1 MWYEQFQSTEG
12 SEIQALLSLHVP
24 LLSTWIRLISCIS
37 LSLSLSL
44 SLFTFPS
51 QLEIIKAIQGHKI
64 SLKCD
69 CRITNYSV
77 EIRSCISYSDMYIS
91 YQYIYMIMIL
101 DCFSQ
106 KRICSEK
113 YWFKELIILL
123 FHSFFFPF
131 SSEPL
136 WKLLQSDHLQPALLP
151 FFLLSLSLSIV
162 YAVTVYQSIGSM
174 HLKGKLAF
182 FHQLPCQ
189 YKWNFSPF
197 PQENRLFKA
206 SILSL
211 VRSL

>member
-1 MWYEQFQSTEG
+1 
-12 SEIQALLSLHVP
+12 
-24 LLSTWIRLISCIS
+24 
-37 LSLSLSL
+37 
-44 SLFTFPS
+44 
-51 QLEIIKAIQGHKI
+51 
-64 SLKCD
+64 
-69 CRITNYSV
+69 
-77 EIRSCISYSDMYIS
+77 
-91 YQYIYMIMIL
+91 MIMIL

-151 FFLLSLSLSIV
+151 FFLLSLSPQF

-211 VRSL
+211 VRSLQKQPSFAFTSPPNSHIPTYNRFNDSSRNIRTLGTHFSFDSIDRVCF

>member
-1 MWYEQFQSTEG
+1 
-12 SEIQALLSLHVP
+12 
-24 LLSTWIRLISCIS
+24 
-37 LSLSLSL
+37 
-44 SLFTFPS
+44 
-51 QLEIIKAIQGHKI
+51 
-64 SLKCD
+64 
-69 CRITNYSV
+69 
-77 EIRSCISYSDMYIS
+77 
-91 YQYIYMIMIL
+91 MIMIL

-189 YKWNFSPF
+189 YKWNFSPKKIDYSKRQF
-197 PQENRLFKA
+197 YHQCEVCRSNLLLHSPHLPIPIYQPIID
-206 SILSL
+206 SMILH
-211 VRSL
+211 VI

>member
-1 MWYEQFQSTEG
+1 MVRCCGTNNSNQRRARKSKLCSVSMFLCCPHGYVSY
-12 SEIQALLSLHVP
+12 LV
-24 LLSTWIRLISCIS
+24 
-37 LSLSLSL
+37 SLSL

-151 FFLLSLSLSIV
+151 FFLLSLPLHSLCGHCVPINWK
-162 YAVTVYQSIGSM
+162 
-174 HLKGKLAF
+174 H
-182 FHQLPCQ
+182 
-189 YKWNFSPF
+189 
-197 PQENRLFKA
+197 A
-206 SILSL
+206 S
-211 VRSL
+211 